1 MSPHKPGTRPL
12 YAKVHAALVE
22 RIRSGQW
29 KAGQLIPNEF
39 AIAEEFGVSQG
50 TARKAVSALA
60 ADNLVVRHQGRG
72 TYVYEH
78 TPDDIIF
85 RFINFFGASG
95 ERLTFTNRQG
105 RLVVGKARP
114 AERQALQLPEGARVY
129 RVDRQRMS
137 NRKAYIT
144 ETATLAEA
152 AFPNLGKIADALDT
166 FYDVFQKH
174 YGVLVTHTEER
185 LTAIAADP
193 KAAGELKVPVGTPL
207 LKIERTAFTIDN
219 RPVEWRVSLC
229 HLKGAHYLAR
239 TR

>member
-1 MSPHKPGTRPL
+1 MSPRKVDTRPL

-22 RIRSGQW
+22 RIQSGHW

-39 AIAEEFGVSQG
+39 EIAAEFGVSQG
-50 TARKAVSALA
+50 TARKAVNALA

-72 TYVYEH
+72 TFVYEH
-78 TPDDIIF
+78 TPDDIMF
-85 RFINFFGASG
+85 RFINFFEGSG
-95 ERLTFTNRQG
+95 DRLTFTNRPG
-105 RLVVGKARP
+105 RLAVGKAKP

-129 RVDRQRMS
+129 RIDRLRMS
-137 NRKAYIT
+137 NRKAFIT
-144 ETATLAEA
+144 ETATLAES
-152 AFPNLGKIADALDT
+152 AFPDLGKIVDTLDT

-185 LTAIAADP
+185 LTAVPADS
-193 KAAGELKVPVGTPL
+193 KAAGELSIPSGTPL
-207 LKIERTAFTIDN
+207 LRIERTAFTIEN

-229 HLKGAHYLAR
+229 HLRGSHYLAR